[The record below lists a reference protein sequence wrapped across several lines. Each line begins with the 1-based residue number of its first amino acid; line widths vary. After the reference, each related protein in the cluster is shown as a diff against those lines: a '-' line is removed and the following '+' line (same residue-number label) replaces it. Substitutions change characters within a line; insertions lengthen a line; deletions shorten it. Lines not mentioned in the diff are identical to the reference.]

1 MNRKT
6 RIFLPL
12 IIAVS
17 IALGIF
23 LGTSLNYQK
32 KTITFFGGTPQER
45 KIKRLI
51 DYIQYE
57 YVDEV
62 DTDSLLD
69 GTIKN
74 MLDKLDPHSVYISA
88 SELAGVSESMNGKFV
103 GIGIQFRM
111 YKDSLTVVKVLDN
124 GPSKK
129 AGIKAGDRILVANN
143 DTLYGKEIGSDYIL
157 KTLKGKPN
165 TSVDLVV
172 YRKSELKEL
181 PFTIRRGEVPINS
194 VDAHYMLNDELGYI
208 KINKFA
214 ATTYDEFKVALDE
227 LLEKGMKKLVLDL
240 RHNPGGYLQVATK
253 IIDEFLEEG
262 KLIVFTKNKKERI
275 DETFATSKGDF
286 EDGHVFVLINGASAS
301 ASEIVAGA
309 LQDNDKG
316 TIVGRRSFGK
326 GLVQQEMQLGDG
338 SAVRLTVSR
347 YYTPTGRSI
356 QKPYENKGNGEY
368 FNDFQER
375 YHGGE
380 LMSADSIKVV
390 DSLKYETPKG
400 KIVYGGGGIIPDVF
414 VSIDTTMFFPDF
426 HYQRS
431 RQFVFEYSDQH
442 VSEFDGWSFDKFMS
456 DFDSDNH
463 IYDEYMSEIPSEFQN
478 FTEEEKKNFKLY
490 FKALFAQQV
499 LDVNAYFK
507 IVNQQDMM
515 LNKVIELNNEGY
527 PLKP

>member
-1 MNRKT
+1 M
-6 RIFLPL
+6 
-12 IIAVS
+12 IIAIS

-74 MLDKLDPHSVYISA
+74 MLVKLDPHSVYIPA
-88 SELAGVSESMNGKFV
+88 SELAQVSESMNGKFV

-111 YKDSLTVVKVLDN
+111 YKDSLAVVKVLEN

-129 AGIKAGDRILVANN
+129 AGIKTGDRILIANN
-143 DTLYGKEIGSDYIL
+143 DTLYGKQINSDYIL

-165 TSVDLVV
+165 TTVDLMV
-172 YRKSELKEL
+172 YRKSEGKYLS
-181 PFTIRRGEVPINS
+181 FNIIRGEVPIQS
-194 VDAHYMLNDELGYI
+194 VDAYYMINEDLGYV

-214 ATTYDEFKVALDE
+214 ATTYDEFKVALDALKE
-227 LLEKGMKKLVLDL
+227 QGMKKLVLDL
-240 RHNPGGYLQVATK
+240 RHNPGGYLQVATQ

-262 KLIVFTKNKKERI
+262 KLIVFTKNKSEKI
-275 DETFATSKGDF
+275 DKTFATSKGDF

-356 QKPYENKGNGEY
+356 QKPYDHKGNGAY
-368 FNDFQER
+368 FNDFEKR
-375 YHGGE
+375 YHNGE
-380 LMSADSIKVV
+380 LMSADSIKVI
-390 DSLKYETPKG
+390 DSLKYTTPKG
-400 KIVYGGGGIIPDVF
+400 KTVYGGGGIIPDVF
-414 VSIDTTMFFPDF
+414 VSIDTVRYFNNY
-426 HYQRS
+426 HYQYTQ
-431 RQFVFEYSDQH
+431 QFVFGY
-442 VSEFDGWSFDKFMS
+442 FDKNVDEFKDWSYDRFIS
-456 DFDSDNH
+456 DFDRDDG
-463 IYDEYMSEIPSEFQN
+463 IFEEYINSVPNDLQKLKP
-478 FTEEEKKNFKLY
+478 EEEQSLKRY
-490 FKALFAQQV
+490 IKAVFAQQV
-499 LDVNAYFK
+499 FDYNAYYN
-507 IVNQQDMM
+507 IINQQDKM
-515 LNKVIELNNEGY
+515 LEKVIELDKEGY
-527 PLKP
+527 PIDP

>member
-23 LGTSLNYQK
+23 FGTSLNYQK

-88 SELAGVSESMNGKFV
+88 NELASVSESMNGKFV

-111 YKDSLTVVKVLDN
+111 YRDSLTVVKVLDN

-129 AGIKAGDRILVANN
+129 AGIKAGDRILVADN
-143 DTLYGKEIGSDYIL
+143 DTLFGRSIGSDYIL

-165 TSVDLVV
+165 TSVDLLV
-172 YRKSELKEL
+172 YRKSEQKEL
-181 PFTIRRGEVPINS
+181 PFTINRGEVPISS
-194 VDAHYMLNDELGYI
+194 VDAHYMINDELGYI

-214 ATTYDEFKVALDE
+214 ATTYDEFKGAMDE
-227 LLEKGMKKLVLDL
+227 LLESGMQKLVLDL

-253 IIDEFLEEG
+253 IIDEFLEDG

-275 DETFATSKGDF
+275 DETYATSKGDF

-356 QKPYENKGNGEY
+356 QKPYENKRNGEY

-380 LMSADSIKVV
+380 LMNGDSIKVN
-390 DSLKYETPKG
+390 DSLKFETPKG
-400 KIVYGGGGIIPDVF
+400 KIVYGGGGIMPDVF
-414 VSIDTTMFFPDF
+414 VAIDTTMFFPDF

-431 RQFVFEYSDQH
+431 RQFVFQYFDQH
-442 VSEFDGWSFDKFMS
+442 INEFDGWTFEKFMT
-456 DFDSDNH
+456 DFDRDDH
-463 IYDEYMSEIPSEFQN
+463 IFDEYMSEIPTEFQS
-478 FTEEEKKNFKLY
+478 FGIEEKQNFKLY
-490 FKALFAQQV
+490 LKALFAQQAF
-499 LDVNAYFK
+499 DMNAYFQ

-515 LNKVIELNNEGY
+515 LKKVIELNDEGY
-527 PLKP
+527 PLQP